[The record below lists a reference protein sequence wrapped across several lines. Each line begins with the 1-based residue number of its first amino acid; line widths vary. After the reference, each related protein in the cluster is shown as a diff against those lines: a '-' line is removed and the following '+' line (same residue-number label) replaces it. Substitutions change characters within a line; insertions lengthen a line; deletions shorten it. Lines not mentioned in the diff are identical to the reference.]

1 MIKSIS
7 SLLTILC
14 FVGCAV
20 QKPAISTA
28 PSFAGVRNS
37 VNDTSKNIVKVQG
50 HLHRARTLAE
60 EADYKLMK
68 AAGFK

>member
-1 MIKSIS
+1 MKEITLCLC
-7 SLLTILC
+7 LLLA
-14 FVGCAV
+14 GCAV

-50 HLHRARTLAE
+50 HLKRARTLAE

-68 AAGFK
+68 AAEFK